1 MGKKVGNLS
10 HAGTTPRSRRGTPT
24 CPTLGH
30 PYSLMSLS
38 YGISLVSE
46 SMDTPML
53 DLEAFRA
60 QTPTPPL
67 QRAAPL
73 SIRRSKG
80 QFIKGP
86 IPMDW
91 LIKAA
96 NLSGKTIHV
105 ALELWR
111 ESGCRRSRNDIPLST
126 DKLQSLGVGRKASY
140 AALKHLEAAKL
151 ITVERRRGRLS
162 RVTIIDVVGDDPT

>member
-1 MGKKVGNLS
+1 
-10 HAGTTPRSRRGTPT
+10 
-24 CPTLGH
+24 
-30 PYSLMSLS
+30 
-38 YGISLVSE
+38 
-46 SMDTPML
+46 
-53 DLEAFRA
+53 
-60 QTPTPPL
+60 
-67 QRAAPL
+67 
-73 SIRRSKG
+73 
-80 QFIKGP
+80 
-86 IPMDW
+86 MDW